1 MSINN
6 LFNIDVFLPNIFTLE
21 IFYNNLLW
29 EKTKEYEDK
38 NYNIKV
44 REKQAIFKFIILQRL
59 YIAKTIYGINDIKIN
74 EKYMQEL
81 NKLIMEDFNDVFDED
96 HNNPASIN
104 AKKKYD
110 FILKHDNISDEF
122 SNDYIKVHNELEYE

>member
-6 LFNIDVFLPNIFTLE
+6 LFNIDVFLPNIFTSE

-29 EKTKEYEDK
+29 EKIKEYGDK

-44 REKQAIFKFIILQRL
+44 REKQAIFELIILQRL
-59 YIAKTIYGINDIKIN
+59 YIVKAIYGINNIKIN

-81 NKLIMEDFNDVFDED
+81 NKLIMEDFNDAFDED
-96 HNNPASIN
+96 YNNPASIKT
-104 AKKKYD
+104 KKEYD

-122 SNDYIKVHNELEYE
+122 SNDYIKIHNELGYE